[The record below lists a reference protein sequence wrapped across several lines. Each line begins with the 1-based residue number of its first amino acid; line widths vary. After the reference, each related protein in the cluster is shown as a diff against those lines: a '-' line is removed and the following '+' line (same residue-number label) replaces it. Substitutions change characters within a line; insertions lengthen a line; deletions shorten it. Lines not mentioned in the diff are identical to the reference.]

1 MQDVRILQDCKNFSG
16 TFTVLPETLE
26 NHRNW
31 CRLYVLKSIFYFFC
45 SEMGMRAGQF
55 QIILCVY
62 YCIAQCHL
70 SVKHFVE
77 SAREPSRRS
86 WASRWVDGSRQVA
99 LWWRTE
105 LMRVFATDNPENQRV
120 REKSRIDPDV
130 RACEGENQRPRK
142 TSGWGKSRVRKTNR
156 SRAPGRIAMVGWLGR
171 VWG

>member
-1 MQDVRILQDCKNFSG
+1 
-16 TFTVLPETLE
+16 
-26 NHRNW
+26 
-31 CRLYVLKSIFYFFC
+31 
-45 SEMGMRAGQF
+45 MGMRAGQF

-105 LMRVFATDNPENQRV
+105 LMRVFATDDPENQRV
-120 REKSRIDPDV
+120 RVAGNPVKHQGRTRLPPRFLGRDRYIGDRFLGRGKPRYVGGTRERLGEEKNQGAVVWRPKTGANSR
-130 RACEGENQRPRK
+130 GRK
-142 TSGWGKSRVRKTNR
+142 TARRCRCLRADGGWLARVRNTLFHTQ
-156 SRAPGRIAMVGWLGR
+156 GRD
-171 VWG
+171 

>member
-1 MQDVRILQDCKNFSG
+1 MQDVRILQDCKNFAG

-31 CRLYVLKSIFYFFC
+31 CRLYALKSIFYFFC

-86 WASRWVDGSRQVA
+86 WASRWVDGSHQVA

-105 LMRVFATDNPENQRV
+105 LMRVFATDDPENQRV

-130 RACEGENQRPRK
+130 RACEGENQR
-142 TSGWGKSRVRKTNR
+142 VRK
-156 SRAPGRIAMVGWLGR
+156 IASEKNQSLSHARRDGDGGLAGSDME
-171 VWG
+171 

>member
-1 MQDVRILQDCKNFSG
+1 MSLVRTKIHFL
-16 TFTVLPETLE
+16 
-26 NHRNW
+26 
-31 CRLYVLKSIFYFFC
+31 FYFC

-105 LMRVFATDNPENQRV
+105 LMRVFATDDPENQRV
-120 REKSRIDPDV
+120 REKSRIVPDV

-142 TSGWGKSRVRKTNR
+142 TSGWGKSRVRKSNR
-156 SRAPGRIAMVGWLGR
+156 SRAPDGTAMVGWLGR
-171 VWG
+171 VWNTILYPGY